1 MAINFPSSP
10 SLNDTHTDGTTGLTW
25 TWNGSS
31 WVSTPDE
38 ITIGTDTAGDYVESL
53 VAGTGVTLAD
63 NSGEGATPTIS
74 IGQSVGTTDDVVFNT
89 VTGTNG
95 LITLTS
101 SGAPSATPSDGALA
115 IDTTNDILYI
125 RSGGQWVESSGGASV
140 TVSDNAPSSPSN
152 GDLWFES
159 DTGITYVYYDDGDTQ
174 QWVEVGSAGLAV
186 SGSDGYVQFASS
198 GALSSSSGFVWDNAN
213 SRLGVNTATPS
224 YSLEVVGDIV
234 GSTVTGSSGVVT
246 ATTSGQ
252 PSISIADG
260 AIAVDT
266 ANDTLYFRSNGTWQ
280 EVSGGGA
287 SVTVSD
293 ATPSTAEAGNLWY
306 ESDTGSMYIYYDDT
320 VSQQWVEVG
329 GSSVVAMTVSD
340 APPSAPTN
348 GDLWFEAD
356 TGKTYVYYD
365 DGSSGQWVEIGAA
378 AQAASNGAD
387 GSIQYADSGTLG
399 SSSNLV
405 WNTSTST
412 LELTGNIAATGNFS
426 VTGTISAAG
435 GIITGT
441 SDGEPTSSADDGA
454 IILDT
459 TNNILY
465 VRSGGQW
472 VESSGGASVTVSDAT
487 PSDSELGDMWFE
499 SDTGKL
505 LVYYNGTWVEVGGS
519 GGSGSTETYS
529 LTSSTS
535 DAALFIMEIGP

>member
-10 SLNDTHTDGTTGLTW
+10 SLNDTHTDVTSGLTW

-31 WVSTPDE
+31 WVSTPGDIE
-38 ITIGTDTAGDYVESL
+38 LATDTTGDYVESL
-53 VAGTGVTLAD
+53 VAGTGVALAD
-63 NSGEGATPTIS
+63 NSGEAATPTIS
-74 IGQSVGTTDDVVFNT
+74 IGQAVGTTDDVTFNT

-101 SGAPSATPSDGALA
+101 SGVPSATPSDGALA
-115 IDTTNDILYI
+115 IDTVNNILYI
-125 RSGGQWVESSGGASV
+125 RSGGQWVQSSGGASV
-140 TVSDNAPSSPSN
+140 SVSDTAPSSPDS

-159 DTGITYVYYDDGDTQ
+159 DTGITYVYYNDGTTS
-174 QWVEVGSAGLAV
+174 QWVEVGAAGLAV
-186 SGSDGYVQFASS
+186 SGSDGYVQFANA
-198 GALSSSSGFVWDNAN
+198 GELSSSSSFVWDDTN
-213 SRLGVNTATPS
+213 SRLGINTATPS
-224 YSLEVVGDIV
+224 YELEVVGDIV
-234 GSTVTGSSGVVT
+234 ATTVTGSSGVVT
-246 ATTSGQ
+246 TTTSGE
-252 PSISIADG
+252 PTISIDDG

-266 ANDTLYFRSNGTWQ
+266 SNDVLYFRSNGTWQ
-280 EVSGGGA
+280 QVSGGGA

-293 ATPSTAEAGNLWY
+293 ATPSESEAGNLWY
-306 ESDTGSMYIYYDDT
+306 ESDTGSMYIYYDDG

-340 APPSAPTN
+340 APPSTPTN

-365 DGSSGQWVEIGAA
+365 DGSSSQWVEIGAA
-378 AQAASNGAD
+378 ATVVSNGGD
-387 GSIQYADSGTLG
+387 GAIQYSDSGTLG
-399 SSSNLV
+399 SSSDFV
-405 WNTSTST
+405 WNTVTNT
-412 LELTGNIAATGNFS
+412 LELTGDIAATGNFS
-426 VTGTISAAG
+426 VTGTISAAA

-441 SDGEPTSSADDGA
+441 SDGEPTSSMNDGA

-465 VRSGGQW
+465 VRSNGEW

-505 LVYYNGTWVEVGGS
+505 LVYYNNTWVEVGGS

-529 LTSSTS
+529 LTSSSS